1 MGRLLDRMKDGKA
14 VRPDDDGKA
23 VRPDDDGIMGRLLDR
38 MTMASWRMGRLLDRM

>member
-23 VRPDDDGIMGRLLDR
+23 VRPDGG
-38 MTMASWRMGRLLDRM
+38 WEGC